1 MNVLVI
7 QWEPKEFGRKI
18 CKRGQPWRRQE
29 SYRKWTFSAH
39 RLCKKSSKQILRSI
53 TSVLPNSSIFT
64 GSKTCPNL
72 TKRKCEIKIA
82 ILFWFSNPFIPIIPL
97 SFHSAYSVIF
107 LHLWQ
112 SQEELGSSLETSTR
126 ENQCLVSQSV
136 QRCEWH
142 WAIWLVCRRVSTDWV
157 FWKSLCSRGCKH
169 PLQSVSLLNN
179 LKDAGLLAHLPTALH
194 TLSTADPTIAPAEP
208 LSSHMYTS
216 VALTDHKEELKTH
229 IPKGKRNEICFAVK
243 KPDIYTAVN
252 SGEQHL

>member
-1 MNVLVI
+1 M
-7 QWEPKEFGRKI
+7 
-18 CKRGQPWRRQE
+18 
-29 SYRKWTFSAH
+29 
-39 RLCKKSSKQILRSI
+39 
-53 TSVLPNSSIFT
+53 LPNSSIFT

-97 SFHSAYSVIF
+97 SFHSVYSVIF

-112 SQEELGSSLETSTR
+112 SQEELGSSSETSTR

-142 WAIWLVCRRVSTDWV
+142 WALWLVCRRVSTGWV

-179 LKDAGLLAHLPTALH
+179 LKDAGLLAHLTTALH

-216 VALTDHKEELKTH
+216 VALTDHKEELKTY
-229 IPKGKRNEICFAVK
+229 PKGKEKWNMLRC
-243 KPDIYTAVN
+243 
-252 SGEQHL
+252 